1 MKITGVLK
9 PVAYMMMKMTKPE
22 ITVIRCVNTVQ
33 QNAHCDA
40 VISGLEKIGIPYAY
54 NKGATLPVKT
64 DKAIMWG
71 WKWSNYWRERHKSV
85 IVMEHGYIGDR
96 FKYTSLA
103 WNGLNGHGIHGVHKG
118 DNGERFAEH
127 GGIIHPWK
135 HNPDAPVLLLG
146 QLKNDQS
153 LQGLDIEKV
162 YNDWIRKSDR
172 PVIFRP
178 HPVAVKRGVHLNIK
192 GAEVS
197 QGTLYEALDNCSYAL
212 CYNSNSS
219 VDAIMYG
226 VPTVCMD
233 KGSMVA
239 SLCGENIGHIIR
251 PEREKTLHALA
262 WKQYSLEEI
271 SQGWPLEKLWNM
283 EL

>member
-1 MKITGVLK
+1 M
-9 PVAYMMMKMTKPE
+9 KPE
-22 ITVIRCVNTVQ
+22 VTVILRVNAKHQ
-33 QNAHCDA
+33 RDNMEA
-40 VISGLEKIGIPYAY
+40 VYEGFRSLGIPAAFQ
-54 NKGATLPVKT
+54 GANVPIKT
-64 DKAIMWG
+64 KRVAIWG
-71 WKWSNYWRERHKSV
+71 WRIGEDLIKRGHTV
-85 IVMEHGYIGDR
+85 LCAEHGYIGDR

-103 WNGLNGHGIHGVHKG
+103 WNGLNGHGVHAIHKG

-127 GGIIHPWK
+127 GGVIHPWK

-162 YNDWIRKSDR
+162 YNDWIRKSER

-212 CYNSNSS
+212 AFNSNSLC
-219 VDAIMYG
+219 DAIMYG
-226 VPTVCMD
+226 VPAVAMD
-233 KGSMVA
+233 KGSMV
-239 SLCGENIGHIIR
+239 SSICGENIGHIIR

-262 WKQYSLEEI
+262 WKQYTLNEI
-271 SQGWPLEKLWNM
+271 ASGWPLKSLWDMKL
-283 EL
+283 